1 MFIGSS
7 NLRSS
12 HGSLCHWPCR
22 SIAVVALSLATS
34 EPGLK
39 ILACH
44 TVEEQF
50 WVRLIWICLPT
61 MNPNIAKH
69 WSSPRVIL
77 LLMLETTIRNSN
89 YANKYPV
96 QWWSCLIH
104 QRRTSHM
111 CLENISTTTTDLKLI
126 SKNLFK
132 PKIHNDFWSYS
143 PENIHEHLGRSDAV
157 VPNSHG
163 NSKDEKNDEFLA
175 GIRGPNC
182 CIPEH
187 WRYCR
192 THLATTQSSPTVV
205 GLGLGIPGFEGHILW
220 RNSLQCTNEGMINC
234 WSAAQVTTRKKLTNL
249 YSFRLLNERILKLRP
264 PGFSGGVSVGV
275 SWSFEGTNGHK
286 CWKIVGLLTPL
297 LLSCQFFETNKWRQ
311 PRNQSITSGWAVFLI
326 WWRIYV
332 TIASKQVQ
340 YTF

>member
-50 WVRLIWICLPT
+50 WVRLVWICLPT

-143 PENIHEHLGRSDAV
+143 PESIHEHLGRSDAV

-163 NSKDEKNDEFLA
+163 NSKDEKMMNFW
-175 GIRGPNC
+175 RGFGV
-182 CIPEH
+182 
-187 WRYCR
+187 
-192 THLATTQSSPTVV
+192 PTVSSLNT
-205 GLGLGIPGFEGHILW
+205 GGI
-220 RNSLQCTNEGMINC
+220 
-234 WSAAQVTTRKKLTNL
+234 
-249 YSFRLLNERILKLRP
+249 
-264 PGFSGGVSVGV
+264 
-275 SWSFEGTNGHK
+275 
-286 CWKIVGLLTPL
+286 
-297 LLSCQFFETNKWRQ
+297 
-311 PRNQSITSGWAVFLI
+311 
-326 WWRIYV
+326 
-332 TIASKQVQ
+332 
-340 YTF
+340 